1 MKPLMLVGVVLIV
14 LGAAGLI
21 AGGITY
27 KTERESVNLGPIHA
41 TVQEDKRISIP
52 PIVGGLA
59 MAAGV
64 VLVLAGRKKSQT

>member
-1 MKPLMLVGVVLIV
+1 MKPLMLVGVLLIV
-14 LGAAGLI
+14 LGAIGLI

-27 KTERESVNLGPIHA
+27 KTERESVNLGPIQA
-41 TVQEDKRISIP
+41 TVKEDKKIPIP

-64 VLVLAGRKKSQT
+64 VLVLAGRKKS

>member
-1 MKPLMLVGVVLIV
+1 MKPVVLIGV
-14 LGAAGLI
+14 ILILLGAVGLV

-27 KTERESVNLGPIHA
+27 KTERNSVDMGPIQA
-41 TVQEDKRISIP
+41 TVKEEKKINVP

-64 VLVLAGRKKSQT
+64 ALVMMGRKSS

>member
-1 MKPLMLVGVVLIV
+1 MKPAVLIGV
-14 LGAAGLI
+14 ILILLGAIGLI

-27 KTERESVNLGPIHA
+27 KTERESVDLGPIQA
-41 TVQEDKRISIP
+41 TVQEEKKIPIP

-64 VLVLAGRKKSQT
+64 ALVMMGRKS